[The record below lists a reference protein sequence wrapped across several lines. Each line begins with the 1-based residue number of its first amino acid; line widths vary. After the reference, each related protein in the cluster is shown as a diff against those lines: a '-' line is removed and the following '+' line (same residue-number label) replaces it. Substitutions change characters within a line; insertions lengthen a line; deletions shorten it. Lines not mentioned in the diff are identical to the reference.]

1 MRQYLDLLKD
11 VLARGKHCENRTGVP
26 TLRITGAMLSFD
38 MADGFPAMTT
48 KHLAFRQVVGELL
61 GFIRGYESAKAF
73 RNLGC
78 TIWDANA
85 NENVAWL
92 NNLHRRG
99 DDDLGRIYGA
109 QWRNYRGTNRHFQYC
124 STDQLKT
131 AIREILTNPT
141 SRRIIVNAWNPNEID
156 QMALPPC
163 HVLHQYHVDPDT
175 GGLSMTMYQRSCDLF
190 LGVPFNIASYA
201 LLLHLVARVTGLRA
215 DNLTMFLADVHIY
228 TNHLAQVSIQLERQP
243 YHLPALDLSKMRCVT
258 AVVDDRGDPFDKVS
272 RAMLELEQTVP
283 QDIDLMYYHYY
294 PAIKAPMA
302 V

>member
-1 MRQYLDLLKD
+1 MRQYLDLLRN
-11 VLARGKHCENRTGVP
+11 VLDRGKHHENRTGIS

-61 GFIRGYESAKAF
+61 GFIRGYENAAAF

-85 NENVAWL
+85 NKNPTWL
-92 NNLHRRG
+92 KNPYRRRN
-99 DDDLGRIYGA
+99 DDLGRIYGA
-109 QWRNYRGTNRHFQYC
+109 QWRNYHGVTRDLLDR
-124 STDQLKT
+124 STDQLKA
-131 AIREILTNPT
+131 AICEILTNPT
-141 SRRIIVNAWNPNEID
+141 SRRIIINAWNPNEID

-215 DNLTMFLADVHIY
+215 DNLIMFLADAHIY
-228 TNHLAQVSIQLERQP
+228 ENHLEQVNIQLNREP
-243 YHLPALDLSKMRCVT
+243 FCLPVLDLAEASF
-258 AVVDDRGDPFDKVS
+258 AAIDDNDGNPIDKVTQAVLQLG
-272 RAMLELEQTVP
+272 RLTP
-283 QDIDLMYYHYY
+283 DDINLAFYNYH

>member
-1 MRQYLDLLKD
+1 MRQYLDLLTH
-11 VLARGKHCENRTGVP
+11 VLARGKYHENRTGVP
-26 TLRITGAMLSFD
+26 TFRVIGAMLSFD
-38 MADGFPAMTT
+38 MADGFPVMTT

-61 GFIRGYESAKAF
+61 GFIRGYQNAKAF

-85 NENVAWL
+85 NKNAAWI
-92 NNLHRRG
+92 NNPHRRG
-99 DDDLGRIYGA
+99 VDDLGRIYGA
-109 QWRNYRGTNRHFQYC
+109 QWRDYRGVNRDFAF
-124 STDQLKT
+124 SSVDQLKI
-131 AIREILTNPT
+131 AIREILANPI

-163 HVLHQYHVDPDT
+163 HVLHQYHVDPNT

-201 LLLHLVARVTGLRA
+201 LLLHLVAQVTGLRA
-215 DNLTMFLADVHIY
+215 DNLTMFLADAHIY
-228 TNHLAQVSIQLERQP
+228 DNHLEQVRAQLERHP
-243 YHLPALDLSKMRCVT
+243 LRLPTLGLRVAHLG
-258 AVVDDRGDPFDKVS
+258 VDDNSTTANKVA
-272 RAMLELEQTVP
+272 RAMLQLEQLLP
-283 QDIDLMYYHYY
+283 QDIDLLNYKSY

>member
-1 MRQYLDLLKD
+1 MRQYLDLLTH
-11 VLARGKHCENRTGVP
+11 VLARGKHHENRTGIP
-26 TLRITGAMLSFD
+26 TLRVTGAMLSFD
-38 MADGFPAMTT
+38 MTEGFPAMTT

-61 GFIRGYESAKAF
+61 GFIRGYESAEAF
-73 RNLGC
+73 RKLGC

-85 NENVAWL
+85 NENAAWL
-92 NNLHRRG
+92 ANPNRRG

-109 QWRNYRGTNRHFQYC
+109 QWRNYRGANRNIAYR
-124 STDQLKT
+124 STDQLKV
-131 AIREILTNPT
+131 AIREILGNPT

-156 QMALPPC
+156 QMSLPPC

-228 TNHLAQVSIQLERQP
+228 GNHLEQVKTQLRREPLTLPTLDLCEMDHFHTAGNVTVSERVAWAMLQLEQ
-243 YHLPALDLSKMRCVT
+243 L
-258 AVVDDRGDPFDKVS
+258 
-272 RAMLELEQTVP
+272 VP
-283 QDIDLMYYHYY
+283 QDIDLLGYGYY